1 MTVRTAN
8 SAIVKAAA
16 ILAGTIPLMAWR
28 RRRDADETGRGS
40 ECHVGVETTLALAGD
55 GRSTPISPNVHQGR
69 RGCARRI
76 HIWPVIPPN
85 NSGLDPE
92 VAAITFEVMIGA
104 LRPDL
109 KREDQQTLARVFL
122 DRGHPPAPLSVFP
135 AVGQNAQLPGH
146 WAYFSTIS
154 ASAFGRS
161 ATAAKAAKPRA
172 NAST

>member
-1 MTVRTAN
+1 MRCP
-8 SAIVKAAA
+8 S
-16 ILAGTIPLMAWR
+16 R
-28 RRRDADETGRGS
+28 RRSHRNIGRPLFPATGNSGFTPFL
-40 ECHVGVETTLALAGD
+40 EPGD
-55 GRSTPISPNVHQGR
+55 GRSAPISPNVHQGR
-69 RGCARRI
+69 RGCARGI
-76 HIWPVIPPN
+76 HLWPVIPPN